1 MSNEQ
6 VSVYLG
12 LGTNLGDRR
21 KNLEQALIFLGQRLK
36 LAEKSAVYDT
46 TPEENPNQPRF
57 LNMVCRVYTTIAPE
71 GLLAI
76 LKGIEAKMGR
86 TPGKVNSPRP
96 IDIDILFYGSEVIN
110 KPKLIIPHPKVSQR
124 AFVLVP
130 LAEIAPDLIHPVTHQ
145 KVSRML
151 ADLRHG
157 IQGVFKFEETKN
169 TLEEG

>member
-1 MSNEQ
+1 MSNEP

-21 KNLEQALIFLGQRLK
+21 KNLEQALVFLAQRLK

-57 LNMVCRVYTTIAPE
+57 LNMVCHVYTTVAPE
-71 GLLAI
+71 GLLAVV
-76 LKGIEAKMGR
+76 KGIEAKMGR
-86 TPGKVNSPRP
+86 TPGKANSPRP

-110 KPKLIIPHPKVSQR
+110 SPKLTVPHPSVAQR

-130 LAEIAPDLIHPVTHQ
+130 LAEIAPDLMHPVTHK
-145 KVSRML
+145 KVSQML
-151 ADLRHG
+151 ADLKHG
-157 IQGVFKFEETKN
+157 IQGVFKFEEMIETP
-169 TLEEG
+169 EEG